1 MKYRF
6 LIIAVLLTTLAGLFA
21 VQSLGSSPPLALV
34 PQPQKMRLVKG
45 TFDLTSSTAIAA
57 DPGSS
62 NVAACLLQVLRSST
76 GLPLKSASLKT
87 KSTRKGAITLITDP
101 AASSSPEGYVLDV
114 SARSVVIKAAG
125 PAGLFYGA
133 QTLLQLL
140 PPDVYKPSPTVG
152 CTWTVPAVHI
162 EDAPRFKWRGLL
174 VDVARHFWTKDE
186 LKRVIDSMAMH
197 KLNMLQLHLSDDVG
211 WRVELKKFPRLTE
224 VGAWRKDVGFGL
236 DPKCSTAYGP
246 DGRYGG
252 FYTQADIR
260 DLVRYAQSRF
270 ITIVPE
276 IEMPGHAGAALAAY
290 PELSC
295 SGQPRSIDGGAMGIF
310 CPGQDASFSFLQD
323 VLTELM
329 ELFPGK
335 YIHIG
340 GDEVA
345 KDNWK
350 ACPRC
355 QERIK
360 KQGLKNEHELQSYF
374 VQRIEKYINSKGRT
388 MVGWSEIREGG
399 LAQNAVVM
407 DWIGGGLEAA
417 KEGHDVVMTPTTH
430 CYLDYYQSEDHSAE
444 PKAIGGFLPLD
455 KVYSLEPVPAKL
467 DPKLQ
472 GHILGPQGNLWT
484 EFVGSFN
491 HLEYMLYPRSC
502 ALAEVGWSPQASRS
516 YKDFVR
522 RLEIHLRR
530 FDAMGVNY
538 RKAIPPGSAE

>member
-6 LIIAVLLTTLAGLFA
+6 LIICVLLTALAGLFA
-21 VQSLGSSPPLALV
+21 VQRLGSPAEPGLV
-34 PQPQKMRLVKG
+34 PRPRKIELLKG
-45 TFDLTSSTAIAA
+45 TFDLHSPTAVAA
-57 DPGSS
+57 DPASAD
-62 NVAACLLQVLRSST
+62 VAAYLSQTLRSST
-76 GLPLKSASLKT
+76 GFTVKTLPLKSKT
-87 KSTRKGAITLITDP
+87 PRKGAITFITDP
-101 AASSSPEGYVLDV
+101 AASISPEGYVLDA
-114 SARSVVIKAAG
+114 SAGSVVIKASG
-125 PAGLFYGA
+125 PAGLFYGV

-140 PPDVYKPSPTVG
+140 PPDVYKPGPTTG
-152 CTWTVPAVHI
+152 CTWTIPAVHI

-211 WRVELKKFPRLTE
+211 WRVELKTHPRLTE
-224 VGAWRKDVGFGL
+224 IGAWRKDVGFGL
-236 DPKCSTAYGP
+236 DPKCSTAYGT

-260 DLVRYAQSRF
+260 ELVRYAQSRF
-270 ITIVPE
+270 VTIVPE

-290 PELSC
+290 PEFSC
-295 SGQPRSIDGGAMGIF
+295 SGQPRSTDGGPMGIF
-310 CPGQDASFSFLQD
+310 CPGQEATFPFLQE
-323 VLTELM
+323 VLAELM

-355 QERIK
+355 QERMK
-360 KQGLKNEHELQSYF
+360 KEGLKNEHELQSYF
-374 VQRIEKYINSKGRT
+374 VQRVEKFINSKGRT
-388 MVGWSEIREGG
+388 LVGWSEIREGG

-417 KEGHDVVMTPTTH
+417 NAGHDVVMTPTTH
-430 CYLDYYQSEDHSAE
+430 CYLDYYQSEDHSTE
-444 PKAIGGFLPLD
+444 PKAIGGFVPLD
-455 KVYSLEPVPAKL
+455 KVYSLEPIPAKL

-472 GHILGPQGNLWT
+472 DRILGPQGNLWT
-484 EFVGSFN
+484 EFVGSFK

-530 FDAMGVNY
+530 LDAMGVNY
-538 RKAIPPGSAE
+538 RKAIPPGAPD